1 MIVTLNSN
9 FNFNVDSIHYSSDGG
24 LVITLKTDS
33 IEQECRYTHTSDISI
48 GKAVQRRLIRL
59 SEYIADYICNSPI
72 KEKTRQTYEQ
82 MAKHLVRYG
91 DCALD
96 EITTEYL
103 QSFIHYLEN
112 CGLQRSTVLLNF
124 QKLSSVLNSAYREGL
139 FDNRILLRVRRPKRQ
154 EKKKSFL
161 TELRFRDDLG
171 IEKERLFA

>member
-1 MIVTLNSN
+1 MKVIIDSN
-9 FNFNVDSIHYSSDGG
+9 FQFEVGCISYSYEGVIKISLQSELKKDDNKYHYATD
-24 LVITLKTDS
+24 LV
-33 IEQECRYTHTSDISI
+33 I
-48 GKAVQRRLIRL
+48 GKAEPKKSISL
-59 SEYIADYICNSPI
+59 SVYINNYVTNATI

-103 QSFIHYLEN
+103 QSFIYYLEN

-161 TELRFRDDLG
+161 TELRFRDDLE